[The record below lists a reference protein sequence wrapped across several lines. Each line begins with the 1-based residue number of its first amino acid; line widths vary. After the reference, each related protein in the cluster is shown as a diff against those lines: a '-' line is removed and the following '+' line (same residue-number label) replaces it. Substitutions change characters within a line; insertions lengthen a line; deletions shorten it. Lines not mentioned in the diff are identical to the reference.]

1 MKNGLALLVLFIV
14 GLCSAELR
22 RPNIVFILTD
32 DQRFDAMGFMG
43 AYPFLETPNMDRIRE
58 EGVHFKNSFVVLSMC
73 GPSRAS
79 ILTGTYPQVNGVT
92 TNVEGREFDPDKTP
106 SFPLVLQ
113 QNGYRT
119 GFLGK
124 WHLDHGNH
132 PRKGFDRWIAF
143 SGQGKYNGNTL
154 NIDGELVEN
163 PGYITDEL
171 TDYALEF
178 IKENA
183 DQPFCL
189 YLSHK
194 AVHGPFTPAERH
206 ASQYAD
212 APIPHRENF
221 DDKLE
226 DKPKWQRVNMGK
238 NELYRSRYN
247 NPLVT
252 RPTVPKGKYNPKVGG
267 SPIAKNYLRSISAVD
282 DGIGRIFDLLEKEG
296 LLDNTCIIFGG
307 DNGYLLGEHHR
318 GDKRVA
324 YNEAMRIPLIM
335 RMPGTV
341 EPGST
346 VEEMVLNIDIAP
358 TILDMAGVEAPAIM
372 QGQSVLP
379 LFNKK
384 VQTPWRD
391 SFLFTYWR
399 DLIPT
404 LPRIE
409 CVRTE
414 RYVYST
420 YPDIDDV
427 DELYDL
433 EKDPCE
439 MTNLANL
446 PEHAPLLKKM
456 QHRLEQVKEET
467 AYTKTVPRPRP
478 EPEWGVKNGLI
489 CDVDFNVGKRSST
502 KDASSIGNH
511 PDVTGGKLTKGL
523 NGSALSFDGLTTVTF
538 PWNKQVTPDKGS
550 YVIEALVR
558 STADGVIAAQG
569 NEYRGI
575 MVYMDDGC
583 PGMVLKEAGHRL
595 QFLDCQKAFSG
606 QWVHIVAQV
615 RNYHNRMSLWVNG
628 TRVSEEQIMW
638 PVHDMHAGIG
648 GLTLGADPSGQID
661 PAAISP
667 LRFEGDI
674 QYFKIYRQ
682 ADVESIVKKAAAL
695 GLSFESGKP
704 RS

>member
-1 MKNGLALLVLFIV
+1 MV
-14 GLCSAELR
+14 
-22 RPNIVFILTD
+22 
-32 DQRFDAMGFMG
+32 
-43 AYPFLETPNMDRIRE
+43 RIRN

-132 PRKGFDRWIAF
+132 PRKGFDHWIAF

-154 NIDGELVEN
+154 NINGELVEN
-163 PGYITDEL
+163 PGYITDAL
-171 TDYALEF
+171 TDYAVEF
-178 IKENA
+178 IEENA

-194 AVHGPFTPAERH
+194 AVHAPFTPPERH

-212 APIPHRENF
+212 DPIPHRESF
-221 DDKLE
+221 DDTLVN
-226 DKPKWQRVNMGK
+226 KPEWQRVNMGR

-252 RPTVPKGKYNPKVGG
+252 RPKVPKGRYNPKVGG
-267 SPIAKNYLRSISAVD
+267 SSIAKNYLRSISAVD
-282 DGIGRIFDLLEKEG
+282 EGIGKIFELLEKEG
-296 LLDNTCIIFGG
+296 LLENTCIMFGG
-307 DNGYLLGEHHR
+307 DNGYMLGEHHR

-335 RMPGTV
+335 RMPGVV

-358 TILDMAGVEAPAIM
+358 TLLDLAGVEAPDIM
-372 QGQSVLP
+372 QGKSMVP
-379 LFNKK
+379 LFDPDVK
-384 VQTPWRD
+384 TPWRD

-399 DLIPT
+399 DLIPS
-404 LPRIE
+404 LPRIVS
-409 CVRTE
+409 VRDE

-420 YPDIDDV
+420 YPDIDDL

-433 EKDPCE
+433 EKDPQE
-439 MTNLANL
+439 MNNLANL
-446 PEHAPLLKKM
+446 PEYAPLLKEM
-456 QHRLEQVKEET
+456 QAKLEKLKAET
-467 AYTKTVPRPRP
+467 GYKNVVSRPQP
-478 EPEWGVKNGLI
+478 EPDWGVKDGLI
-489 CDVDFNVGKRSST
+489 CDVDFNVKSLSDI
-502 KDASSIGNH
+502 KDASSIRNH
-511 PDVTGGKLTKGL
+511 PEVSGGKLVKGL
-523 NGSALSFDGLTTVTF
+523 KGSALSFDGNTMVSF
-538 PWNKQVTPDKGS
+538 PWKKPLKPEKGS

-583 PGMVLKEAGHRL
+583 PGLVLKEAGHRL
-595 QFLDCQKAFSG
+595 QFLDSQKSFAG

-628 TRVSEEQIMW
+628 VLVAEEQVMW
-638 PVHDMHAGIG
+638 PIHDMHPGIG
-648 GLTLGADPSGQID
+648 GMTLGADPSGKID
-661 PAAISP
+661 PLEISP
-667 LRFEGDI
+667 LKFKGEI
-674 QYFKIYRQ
+674 QYFRIHRQ
-682 ADVESIVKKAAAL
+682 ADVEDLVSKASAF
-695 GLSFESGKP
+695 GLSFETSKP
-704 RS
+704 RD